1 MADLRISDLP
11 ALGSS
16 ELQAAD
22 VLPIADLSASETKK
36 ITASNLVL
44 DGITLLA
51 DGSIPGAKVNFTT
64 AAGSIGTTELADS
77 SVTAAKLADSSS
89 AVVVTALPATGDFI
103 GQIAIDTSTSEIKSY
118 IWDGTVWSLTSGILN
133 VTGSNSGLVNT
144 EVVISNHAAA
154 VSASID
160 DTTAAAQ
167 FLAGP
172 TGSAGSVSARTIVSN
187 DLPLASAARGA
198 VAVNGNGLALNG
210 EVISIDNTVVANT
223 GTKQLVNYD
232 SKGLVTGGSVITPT
246 DLPVATESA
255 VGVVRP
261 DTTSLS
267 VDSLGEISHVNTIG
281 AGSGIKV
288 EFDENG
294 HVTGSLPLQESDIP
308 NLSTSKIISGTF
320 GASFITD
327 RTVSSEKLSDYSIAY
342 VQEVVPSI
350 ATTESHIGMLWLQ
363 ESTSSLH
370 MWNGNS
376 WYPVSFGRLAQ
387 QNLRYAG
394 TIDAGTGLI
403 VGVTPL
409 GISAG
414 YSIGDS
420 LSTATDELAGI
431 YFIVN
436 TSGGGPGSN
445 ISVAPGVSFEN
456 GDLILCNGLAAGWT
470 RVKASSAG
478 ISGIT
483 VLNDLLDVTITN
495 PAADSL
501 LKLNGLSSQ
510 WEAVTIIDAGT
521 Y

>member
-11 ALGSS
+11 ELGSS

-36 ITASNLVL
+36 ITASNLIL

-51 DGSIPGAKVNFTT
+51 NGSIPGAKVNFTT

-103 GQIAIDTSTSEIKSY
+103 GQIAIDNSTAEIKTY

-144 EVVISNHAAA
+144 EVVIANHSAA

-172 TGSAGSVSARTIVSN
+172 TGSAGAVNARTIVSN
-187 DLPLASAARGA
+187 DLPLASSARGA
-198 VAVNGNGLALNG
+198 VAVNGNGLVLNG
-210 EVISIDNTVVANT
+210 QVLSIDNTVVANT

-232 SKGLVTGGSVITPT
+232 SKGLVTSGSVITPA
-246 DLPVATESA
+246 DLPVATASA

-267 VDSLGEISHVNTIG
+267 VDSLGEITHVNTVG
-281 AGSGIKV
+281 AGSGIKLN
-288 EFDENG
+288 FDQNG

-308 NLSTSKIISGTF
+308 SLSTSKIISGTF
-320 GASFITD
+320 GASYITD
-327 RTVSSEKLSDYSIAY
+327 RTISNEKLSDYSIAY
-342 VQEVVPSI
+342 VQEVIPSI
-350 ATTESHIGMLWLQ
+350 AATESHIGMLWLQ
-363 ESTSSLH
+363 ESTSALH

-376 WYPVSFGRLAQ
+376 WLPVSFGRLAQ
-387 QNLRYAG
+387 QNLRYSG
-394 TIDAGTGLI
+394 TIDASTGFI
-403 VGVTPL
+403 NGVTPL

-414 YSIGDS
+414 YSIGDNLGS
-420 LSTATDELAGI
+420 ATDAKAGI

-436 TSGGGPGSN
+436 TPGGGPGSN
-445 ISVAPGVSFEN
+445 IPESPGVSFEN

-470 RVKASSAG
+470 RIRASAAG

-483 VLNDLLDVTITN
+483 VLNDLLDVTITT

-501 LKLNGLSSQ
+501 LQLNGSSSQ
-510 WEAVTIIDAGT
+510 WEAVTTIDAGT